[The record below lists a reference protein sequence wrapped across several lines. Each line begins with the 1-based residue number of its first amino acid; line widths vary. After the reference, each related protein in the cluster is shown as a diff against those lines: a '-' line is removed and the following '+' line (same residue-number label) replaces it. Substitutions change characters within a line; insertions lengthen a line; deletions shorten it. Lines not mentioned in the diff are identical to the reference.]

1 MRRKMNSM
9 LVILQH
15 LRPTVKDIMLDMSW
29 MPYERYRKLGWQ
41 DSTPRDVPRDD
52 AWDAWHLGMTEHQH
66 RHMEKHVRKLRGLPA
81 PAPRPSKFNTTL
93 KQHQRGK
100 LVHNLKWGFPPK
112 KSAIDPDFLAE
123 HIRQNGPYLYHGT
136 SLDAAKSILNE
147 GLYPHDHENVMN
159 DESGDE
165 EWPEDEDGEPIFSRS
180 NWAGQFLAPRAG
192 HVYLGTHKYASNYGG
207 IGGKMLK
214 VDLRKLDPQKMNA
227 DEDHFGETAIYNSSS
242 PEHRQYLEKLNLFDP
257 PPSPVDP
264 ETLESLG
271 EWADRA
277 LGGDPEA
284 TRHSVASGSMAYNGH
299 IPPEAVSLW
308 QPGDEARPETPEAAH
323 AGWDLSQDPGAPG
336 TSAPMQVAAAT
347 DANHFEAKMFH
358 GNPNGLLR
366 GSPRVPFWMTDHE
379 QEAKDYG
386 GVSDPDDP
394 WAPDSP
400 GVVHPFSV
408 RFKDPLHL
416 FGPAWGGAPMVQD
429 AQQRG
434 HDGIVVHF
442 PDNSD
447 PSAPLP
453 ARQWGLALDPGSI
466 TPGHDHSWPYSGS

>member
-1 MRRKMNSM
+1 
-9 LVILQH
+9 
-15 LRPTVKDIMLDMSW
+15 MLDMSW

-100 LVHNLKWGFPPK
+100 LVHNLKWGFPFK
-112 KSAIDPDFLAE
+112 RSAADPEWLAE

-136 SLDAAKSILNE
+136 SSDAAKSILNE

-227 DEDHFGETAIYNSSS
+227 DEDHFSASSRGDS
-242 PEHRQYLEKLNLFDP
+242 SLDHRNYLTSLSEFDP
-257 PPSPVDP
+257 PPND
-264 ETLESLG
+264 EYYDGEGENLG

-299 IPPEAVSLW
+299 IPPEAVSAW
-308 QPGDEARPETPEAAH
+308 QPGEETAPQPVQPTQVG
-323 AGWDLSQDPGAPG
+323 GWDLSQDPGP
-336 TSAPMQVAAAT
+336 PMQVAAGT
-347 DANHFEAKMFH
+347 DSNHFEAKMYH
-358 GNPNGLLR
+358 GSEKGMLR
-366 GSPRVPFWMTDHE
+366 GSPHVPFFMTDH
-379 QEAKDYG
+379 QPEAIRKDNI
-386 GVSDPDDP
+386 
-394 WAPDSP
+394 A
-400 GVVHPFSV
+400 HPMSV
-408 RFKDPLHL
+408 RFKNPVHYFADSVT
-416 FGPAWGGAPMVQD
+416 GTTSAPADWLEQAMNNGN
-429 AQQRG
+429 
-434 HDGIVVHF
+434 DGVVVHH
-442 PDNSD
+442 NQG
-447 PSAPLP
+447 ALP
-453 ARQWGLALDPGSI
+453 KRTWGIALDPG
-466 TPGHDHSWPYSGS
+466 TVVPGHDHEFPY